1 MTLSAPELPSNRRF
15 GFFFSIVFFILAC
28 FLIVNNF
35 ILYAILS
42 LCLSILI
49 LIISFFFQ
57 DSLLPFNKLWMKF
70 GLLLGK
76 IVSPIIIGI
85 IFFILITP
93 TALIVRLF
101 GRDEL
106 NLKKSKLKTFWIKK
120 NESDSKI
127 TTFTKQF

>member
-1 MTLSAPELPSNRRF
+1 MTSNAPELPSNRRF
-15 GFFFSIVFFILAC
+15 GFFFSTVFFILAC
-28 FLIVNNF
+28 FLLVSNF

-42 LCLSILI
+42 LSVSILI
-49 LIISFFFQ
+49 LIISLFFQ
-57 DSLLPFNKLWMKF
+57 DLLLPFNKLWMKF